1 MVSELKQ
8 SREHH
13 LILGDLSPDWLDI
26 KSCFSVRRWAG
37 QGLGWSIVPNLYQ
50 GDKLCVLPS
59 RSPHI
64 LLLAARWIQIQKD
77 TMSKL
82 VR

>member
-13 LILGDLSPDWLDI
+13 LISGDPSPDWLDI

-37 QGLGWSIVPNLYQ
+37 QGLGWGLATFPCSGDVPDHGGVSVPACNQ
-50 GDKLCVLPS
+50 QPGV
-59 RSPHI
+59 
-64 LLLAARWIQIQKD
+64 
-77 TMSKL
+77 
-82 VR
+82 